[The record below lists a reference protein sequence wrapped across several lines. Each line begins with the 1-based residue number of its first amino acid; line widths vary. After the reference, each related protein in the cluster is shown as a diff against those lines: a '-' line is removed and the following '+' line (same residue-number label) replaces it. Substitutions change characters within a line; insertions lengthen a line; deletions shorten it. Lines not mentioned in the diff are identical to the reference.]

1 MSTPIPPSPGRTS
14 ADTDHA
20 HPHPH
25 PHPAADHGHDHGD
38 HGHDEGDHGHDH
50 GDHGHDHGDHGHGHG
65 HDHGEH
71 GHDHEHPGGIKGF
84 FLDIFK
90 PHSHD
95 SADSVDQALE
105 SSTEGIRAVKISL
118 VALGVTA
125 LLQALVVVIT
135 GSVALLADTI
145 HNFSDALT
153 AVPLWIAFVL
163 GRRAANRRFTYG
175 YGRAEDIAGVFIVLM
190 ITLSAV
196 LAGYESVVRIIDPH
210 PIENVGVVLAAGFLG
225 FVGNELVAQYRIRV
239 GNRIGSAAL
248 VADGLHA
255 RTDGFTSLAVA
266 VGAVGVMLGF
276 PLADPIIGLL
286 ITVAILAV
294 LKGAIVDIGRRLMD
308 AVDPELVD
316 RAESV
321 LLSVPGVQA
330 VDSLKV
336 RWVGHR
342 LRAETGVEIAGSLD
356 VFQAHDI
363 AHEAERRL
371 VAGVPK
377 LVEATVHVSPAPA
390 ATTDVSSTAAVR

>member
-1 MSTPIPPSPGRTS
+1 M
-14 ADTDHA
+14 
-20 HPHPH
+20 
-25 PHPAADHGHDHGD
+25 
-38 HGHDEGDHGHDH
+38 
-50 GDHGHDHGDHGHGHG
+50 
-65 HDHGEH
+65 
-71 GHDHEHPGGIKGF
+71 
-84 FLDIFK
+84 
-90 PHSHD
+90 
-95 SADSVDQALE
+95 DQALE

-377 LVEATVHVSPAPA
+377 LVEATVHVSPAPVPA
-390 ATTDVSSTAAVR
+390 PTDLATGTAAVR